1 MSYYRIPLTGPCP
14 ACDDTGLMTDD
25 NGVVQDDV
33 CPVCQGLP
41 ADEDK

>member
-1 MSYYRIPLTGPCP
+1 MSYYRIPFESDCK
-14 ACDDTGLMTDD
+14 ACDGTGLMTDD

-41 ADEDK
+41 MDEDK